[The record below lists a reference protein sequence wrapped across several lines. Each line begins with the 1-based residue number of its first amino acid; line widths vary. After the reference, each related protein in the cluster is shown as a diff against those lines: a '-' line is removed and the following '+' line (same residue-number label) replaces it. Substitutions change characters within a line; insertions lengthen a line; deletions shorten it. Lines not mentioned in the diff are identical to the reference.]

1 MRRVDSLEKTL
12 KLGRIRSRRRRGP
25 QRMRW
30 LNGTTDSMDMGL
42 GGLRELVMDTEAC
55 RGSWGRR
62 ESDTTEPLRAA
73 HRRRVTANQ
82 QFVKNGR
89 FARRDQVKSNR
100 PRLACTTWVSQYERI
115 LCALVYLITP
125 I

>member
-1 MRRVDSLEKTL
+1 MVPKEINMETWVHSLGREDPLEKEMATHSSIL
-12 KLGRIRSRRRRGP
+12 AWRIHGQRSLAGY
-25 QRMRW
+25 
-30 LNGTTDSMDMGL
+30 S
-42 GGLRELVMDTEAC
+42 
-55 RGSWGRR
+55 SWGRR